1 MSNAFQQSNFWP
13 DPAGTRKRT
22 ISMELRN
29 LGASSIKVSPL
40 CLGAMMFGGPADEAT
55 SMRLIAMA
63 RDAGVNFIDTANT
76 YNNGRSEEVVGRAIR
91 NERSRWILA
100 TKVNGVM
107 GDGPNERGSSR
118 PAIMEQVKRSLTRL
132 ATDYIDIYYL
142 HREDLEVPLEE
153 TVRAMGDLVREGL
166 IRSFAVS
173 NHRAWRLAEI
183 CSICDRLGIA
193 RPAAF
198 QPYYNAVN
206 RGPEVEHLPACAFYG
221 IGVVPYSPLA
231 RGVLT
236 GKYDPDASPPGD
248 SRAAR
253 NDARMMQTEWRR
265 ESLVIARTFKAHAEA
280 RGITPGQFSTAW
292 VLNNRLVTS
301 VIAGPRVE
309 AQLSD
314 YLGALKY
321 HFTAEDEALVNSLVA
336 PGHAS
341 TPGYTDPL
349 EQVEGRVPC

>member
-1 MSNAFQQSNFWP
+1 
-13 DPAGTRKRT
+13 
-22 ISMELRN
+22 MELRN
-29 LGASSIKVSPL
+29 LGASKFKVSPL
-40 CLGAMMFGGPADEAT
+40 CLGSMMFGGPADEAT
-55 SMRLIAMA
+55 SKRLIGMA
-63 RDAGVNFIDTANT
+63 RDAGINFIDTANT
-76 YNNGRSEEVVGRAIR
+76 YNNGKSEEVVGRAIR
-91 NERSRWILA
+91 DERHHWILA

-118 PAIMEQVKRSLTRL
+118 QAIMEQVKRSLARL
-132 ATDYIDIYYL
+132 GTDYIDIYYL

-153 TVRAMGDLVREGL
+153 TVRAMGDLVRDGL

-183 CSICDRLGIA
+183 CSICDRLGID
-193 RPAAF
+193 RPVAC

-206 RGPEVEHLPACAFYG
+206 RVPEVEHLPACAFYG

-236 GKYDPDASPPGD
+236 GKYDPDTAPPSD

-265 ESLVIARTFKAHAEA
+265 ESLIIARTLKAHAEV

-309 AQLSD
+309 TQLND
-314 YLGALKY
+314 YLGALRY
-321 HFTAEDEALVNSLVA
+321 RFTAEDETLVNSLVA

-349 EQVEGRVPC
+349 EQVEGRVPY